1 MLNKNEIIK
10 LLFLKSLKFLHKK
23 KQGTSIKKKA
33 SLCNNI
39 VMIPKAIKNILI
51 IFFFYPEVF

>member
-51 IFFFYPEVF
+51 IFFF